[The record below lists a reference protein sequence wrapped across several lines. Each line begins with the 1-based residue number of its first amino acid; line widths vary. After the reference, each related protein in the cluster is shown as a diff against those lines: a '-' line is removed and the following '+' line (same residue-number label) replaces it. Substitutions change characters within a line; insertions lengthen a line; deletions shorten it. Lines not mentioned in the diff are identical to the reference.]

1 MEPFELSST
10 DEGTMV
16 GLQPILDIRVA
27 DALKQTFLEA
37 AEAGKPVTIDATMVE
52 RIFTPC
58 IQVILAA
65 TEALEEKEVAFSFKA
80 PTEAFVSAF
89 DELGL
94 FPTMMKWK
102 VVS

>member
-1 MEPFELSST
+1 MEPFEVSST
-10 DEGTMV
+10 DDGTVV
-16 GLQPILDIRVA
+16 GLQSILDIRIA

-37 AEAGKPVTIDATMVE
+37 LEAGKPVTIDATMVE

-65 TEALEEKEVAFSFKA
+65 TEAFEEKELEFSFKT

>member
-1 MEPFELSST
+1 MEPFEVSST
-10 DEGTMV
+10 DDGTVV
-16 GLQPILDIRVA
+16 GLQSILDIRVA

-37 AEAGKPVTIDATMVE
+37 VEAGKPVTIDATMVE

-65 TEALEEKEVAFSFKA
+65 TEAFDAKEIEFSFKT

-94 FPTMMKWK
+94 FPAMMKWK
-102 VVS
+102 VIS